1 MRGLWI
7 ESGEL
12 HLREDLP
19 EPRQQ
24 PGEVRVRVCTTGICA
39 TDLALWRGYMDFKG
53 VPGHE
58 FVGIALD
65 GPLAGKRV
73 VGEINSACG
82 QCATCRAGRSNHCP
96 NRDVLGILGRP
107 GAFAEMLSLP
117 QSNLH
122 AVPAGLSNAAAA
134 FAEPAAAA
142 LRIVEQLGP
151 QDGLTALVLGDGR
164 LGILCAQ
171 ALAAGG
177 AIVDLAGRHPE
188 RGSWLDAKIR
198 HRGLPADLKAD
209 PAWDLVVEAS
219 GDPNLLE
226 SALGWVRPCGTLV
239 LKTTAERPA
248 SLDLAPLVVNEIR
261 LLGSRCGP
269 FDQALLALSDGRM
282 QVEPM
287 IAARF
292 PLEEAER
299 AFERAAAGGVLKI
312 LVDQEDQQ
320 ASQSR

>member
-7 ESGEL
+7 EDGEL
-12 HLREDLP
+12 QLRDNLP
-19 EPRQQ
+19 EPGKS
-24 PGEVRVRVCTTGICA
+24 PGEVRVRVSTTGICA
-39 TDLALWRGYMDFKG
+39 TDLALWRGYMNFKG

-58 FVGIALD
+58 FVGVALE

-82 QCATCRAGRSNHCP
+82 RCATCRAGRPNHCP
-96 NRDVLGILGRP
+96 QRDVLGILGRH
-107 GAFAEMLSLP
+107 GAFAEMLRLP
-117 QSNLH
+117 QANLH
-122 AVPAGLSNAAAA
+122 AVPDGLSNAAAA

-142 LRIVEQLGP
+142 LRITEQLGP
-151 QDGLTALVLGDGR
+151 QTGVRALVLGDGR
-164 LGILCAQ
+164 LGLLCAQ
-171 ALAAGG
+171 ALSAGG
-177 AIVDLAGRHPE
+177 ARVDLAGRHPE
-188 RGSWLDAKIR
+188 RGSWLGQGIA
-198 HRGLPADLKAD
+198 HRGLPEDLQAGLS
-209 PAWDLVVEAS
+209 WDLVVEAS

-248 SLDLAPLVVNEIR
+248 TLDFAPLVVNEIR

-287 IAARF
+287 IEARF
-292 PLEEAER
+292 TLEQAPA
-299 AFERAAAGGVLKI
+299 AFERAATGGVLKI
-312 LVDQEDQQ
+312 LVDQEDQEE
-320 ASQSR
+320 SQPR

>member
-1 MRGLWI
+1 M
-7 ESGEL
+7 
-12 HLREDLP
+12 
-19 EPRQQ
+19 
-24 PGEVRVRVCTTGICA
+24 RVCTTGICA

-65 GPLAGKRV
+65 GPLAGERV

-82 QCATCRAGRSNHCP
+82 QCPTCRAGRPNHCP
-96 NRDVLGILGRP
+96 ERDVLGILERP
-107 GAFAEMLSLP
+107 GAFAEMLRLP

-142 LRIVEQLGP
+142 LRIVEQLGS
-151 QDGLTALVLGDGR
+151 QVGQRALVLGDGR
-164 LGILCAQ
+164 LGLLCAQ
-171 ALAAGG
+171 ALAAAG
-177 AIVDLAGRHPE
+177 ATVDLAGRHPE
-188 RGSWLDAKIR
+188 RGRWLEGKIA
-198 HRGLPADLKAD
+198 HRGLPSELKAD
-209 PAWDLVVEAS
+209 PVWDLVVEAS

-269 FDQALLALSDGRM
+269 FDQALVALSDGRM

-287 IAARF
+287 IEARF
-292 PLEEAER
+292 ALEDAEL

-312 LVDQEDQQ
+312 LVDQADQQ
-320 ASQSR
+320 ESLSQ